1 MEWLEILRYAIP
13 ALFALAAAFCPSFL
27 AKRKAVRTANETTA
41 AATEERDAALAE
53 AAAAKAELDLT
64 EKMQLAVQAAETAYQ
79 AFDAVAKQNGTTT
92 GAMKRE
98 HVLDKLQA
106 YALSKGYAFD
116 AEKWGAALDA
126 FVAATKV
133 VNAIMKR

>member
-1 MEWLEILRYAIP
+1 MEWFDIIKFVIP
-13 ALFALAAAFCPSFL
+13 LVAAVIAAFFPSFYSKL
-27 AKRKAVRTANETTA
+27 KAVRKAQEAIA
-41 AATEERDAALAE
+41 AATEERDAALAD
-53 AAAAKAELDLT
+53 AAIAKAELDLT
-64 EKMQLAVQAAETAYQ
+64 ETMQAEVKAAETAYQ
-79 AFDAVAKQNGTTT
+79 AFDVVAKQQGNSC

-98 HVLDKLQA
+98 HVLAKLQA

-133 VNAIMKR
+133 VNAIKR

>member
-1 MEWLEILRYAIP
+1 MEWFDILRFVIP
-13 ALFALAAAFCPSFL
+13 ALVGLVAAFCPSFL
-27 AKRKAVRTANETTA
+27 SKRKAVRVANETTA
-41 AATEERDAALAE
+41 AATEERDVAVAE
-53 AAAAKAELDLT
+53 AAEAKAELDLT
-64 EKMQLAVQAAETAYQ
+64 EKMQAAVQAAELAYQ

-126 FVAATKV
+126 YVAATKV
-133 VNAIMKR
+133 VNAVLKR

>member
-1 MEWLEILRYAIP
+1 MEWLEILRYLIP

-27 AKRKAVRTANETTA
+27 SKRKAVRTANETTA

-53 AAAAKAELDLT
+53 AAEAKAELDLI
-64 EKMQLAVQAAETAYQ
+64 EKMQAAVQAAEVAYQ

-106 YALSKGYAFD
+106 YALSKGYPFD
-116 AEKWGAALDA
+116 AEKMGAMLDA
-126 FVAATKV
+126 YVAATKV